1 MVSAR
6 ISTSSSN
13 PSISAPGGEKQ
24 YGGCHGGYDQ
34 NSFSLMPR
42 AAPAALGI
50 SHGHRRGV
58 PGLVTRRTRHAPE
71 PGSSAA
77 GAARGPRGRRFDP
90 PPLSITCPTPA
101 TTLCAGA
108 PLSLSLSLS
117 PLSRLSLSPEPHP
130 QRHQHRA
137 QHVTRTLGF
146 HALGDREH
154 CLGAFPGAQR
164 RSE

>member
-77 GAARGPRGRRFDP
+77 GAARGPYGRCLDP
-90 PPLSITCPTPA
+90 PPVDPLPLHVQP
-101 TTLCAGA
+101 LCAEGE
-108 PLSLSLSLS
+108 PLVSLSLSLG
-117 PLSRLSLSPEPHP
+117 R
-130 QRHQHRA
+130 
-137 QHVTRTLGF
+137 VYG
-146 HALGDREH
+146 
-154 CLGAFPGAQR
+154 
-164 RSE
+164 